1 MEGCAKLNKWSTD
14 PIKKVAERL
23 KTERNTKMTY
33 APNIEAENYL
43 AEDSADLE
51 PKHGTTVQAGWGAAK
66 DMLKPKDKGGDYPTD
81 FRFSE
86 QAQLVRFLEDEP
98 FAVYE
103 QHWVDRT
110 EGKRSFV
117 CLEDDCPLCI
127 TAGDKPRPKFAFN
140 IIVLSDGE
148 PNVQIMTAPPSFA
161 RQLQAAND
169 DPRRGPLTKFYWA
182 IARTGS
188 GNTTQ
193 YTLDRIR
200 PADLAE
206 EWEMDAEPIEEFA
219 STAMKYDTTAI
230 YVSPREELL
239 KLARTLVS

>member
-1 MEGCAKLNKWSTD
+1 MINNPS
-14 PIKKVAERL
+14 VNAES
-23 KTERNTKMTY
+23 
-33 APNIEAENYL
+33 YL
-43 AEDSADLE
+43 AEDTVDVA
-51 PKHGTTVQAGWGAAK
+51 PKIGTTVQAGWGAASAA
-66 DMLKPKDKGGDYPTD
+66 LKPKQESGDYPTD

-103 QHWVDRT
+103 QHWIDRT

-117 CLEDDCPLCI
+117 CLGDECPLCTI
-127 TAGDKPRPKFAFN
+127 AGDKPRAKFAFN
-140 IIVLSDGE
+140 IIVLSNGE

-161 RQLQAAND
+161 RQLQAANE

-193 YTLDRIR
+193 YTLDRVR
-200 PADLAE
+200 ATDLAE
-206 EWEMDAEPIEEFA
+206 EWELDADDIDAFA
-219 STAMKYDTTAI
+219 TTAVSYDTTAV

>member
-1 MEGCAKLNKWSTD
+1 MINNPS
-14 PIKKVAERL
+14 VNAES
-23 KTERNTKMTY
+23 
-33 APNIEAENYL
+33 YL
-43 AEDSADLE
+43 AEDTVDVA
-51 PKHGTTVQAGWGAAK
+51 PKIGTTVQAGWGAASAA
-66 DMLKPKDKGGDYPTD
+66 LKPKQESGDYPTD

-103 QHWVDRT
+103 QHWIDRT

-117 CLEDDCPLCI
+117 CLGDECPLCTI
-127 TAGDKPRPKFAFN
+127 AGDKPRAKFAFN
-140 IIVLSDGE
+140 IIVLSNGE

-161 RQLQAAND
+161 RQLQAANE

-193 YTLDRIR
+193 YTLDRVR
-200 PADLAE
+200 ATDLAE
-206 EWEMDAEPIEEFA
+206 EWELDADDIDAFA
-219 STAMKYDTTAI
+219 ATAVSYDTTAV

>member
-1 MEGCAKLNKWSTD
+1 MINRPTVD
-14 PIKKVAERL
+14 AES
-23 KTERNTKMTY
+23 
-33 APNIEAENYL
+33 YL
-43 AEDSADLE
+43 AEDSVENA
-51 PKHGTTVQAGWGAAK
+51 PTIGTTVQAGWGAAQAA
-66 DMLKPKDKGGDYPTD
+66 LKPKQAAGDYPTD

-86 QAQLVRFLEDEP
+86 QAALVRFLEDEP
-98 FAVYE
+98 FAVYD
-103 QHWVDRT
+103 QHWIDRT

-117 CLEDDCPLCI
+117 CLGEDCPLCTI
-127 TAGDKPRPKFAFN
+127 AGDKPRPKFAFN

-193 YTLDRIR
+193 YTLDRVR
-200 PADLAE
+200 ATDLAE
-206 EWEMDAEPIEEFA
+206 EWELDADAIDAFA
-219 STAMKYDTTAI
+219 ATSVSYDKSVV

-239 KLARTLVS
+239 KLARQLVS

>member
-1 MEGCAKLNKWSTD
+1 MITRPTTD
-14 PIKKVAERL
+14 ADS
-23 KTERNTKMTY
+23 
-33 APNIEAENYL
+33 YL
-43 AEDSADLE
+43 AEDSVDIA
-51 PKHGTTVQAGWGAAK
+51 PKHGTTVQAGWGAAANA
-66 DMLKPKDKGGDYPTD
+66 LKPKEKSGDYPTD
-81 FRFSE
+81 FRFTE
-86 QAQLVRFLEDEP
+86 QAQLVRFLQDEP

-110 EGKRSFV
+110 EGRRSFV
-117 CLEDDCPLCI
+117 CLGDECPLCTI
-127 TAGDKPRPKFAFN
+127 AGDKPRPKFAFN

-193 YTLDRIR
+193 YTLDRVR
-200 PADLAE
+200 GTDLAD
-206 EWEMDAEPIEEFA
+206 EWELDAGDIDTFA
-219 STAMKYDTTAI
+219 ATAISYDTTAV
-230 YVSPREELL
+230 YVSPREDML
-239 KLARTLVS
+239 KVARTLVS